1 MCVAYP
7 TDTDVTRVVCHNSLQ
22 NRERY
27 ILTIGTESKSWWL
40 EHGIGCIITNNS
52 WLGTPQEAPDSSR
65 PIPPEEFVQGCL
77 LQYYYVE
84 VIHAAV
90 QVLLA
95 VGTLGMASLPLVSG
109 RYLAN
114 GLFATC

>member
-1 MCVAYP
+1 M
-7 TDTDVTRVVCHNSLQ
+7 Q

-52 WLGTPQEAPDSSR
+52 WLGSPQEAPDSSR

-95 VGTLGMASLPLVSG
+95 VGTLGMASLPFVSGRYLGNGLFQSLPLVSG
-109 RYLAN
+109 RYLGN